1 MQGNGDNQVNV
12 ALRQEFLTTLRHE
25 SPKRFPKR
33 HFPAIFELLNDL
45 PQWMFSAIVSRIAAP
60 SSGTG
65 KIERAN
71 QADTAKMVVS
81 ARVQERAA
89 TNVAQGMAGKPD
101 LGSTD
106 VAKVFTVP
114 PVDSGAAGTTTW
126 RIKPIHQPI

>member
-1 MQGNGDNQVNV
+1 
-12 ALRQEFLTTLRHE
+12 
-25 SPKRFPKR
+25 
-33 HFPAIFELLNDL
+33 
-45 PQWMFSAIVSRIAAP
+45 MFSAIVARIAAP

-81 ARVQERAA
+81 ARLQERTT
-89 TNVAQGMAGKPD
+89 TNGAQGMTGKPD

-106 VAKVFTVP
+106 IAKIFTVP
-114 PVDSGAAGTTTW
+114 PIDPGAAGTTTW